1 MTLVLILALA
11 INAAPQGNQGPR
23 AKAEILYPSEGIAP
37 NNGPAVAAPR
47 HNVESQLYKSILC
60 PSGNTICAPTFGS
73 PICPSGFWIAQEILQ
88 RNRHNVVVKRTWWVG
103 CLSDRSGR

>member
-37 NNGPAVAAPR
+37 NNGPAAAAPYIR
-47 HNVESQLYKSILC
+47 ASIESQLYKSILC
-60 PSGNTICAPTFGS
+60 PSG
-73 PICPSGFWIAQEILQ
+73 E
-88 RNRHNVVVKRTWWVG
+88 V
-103 CLSDRSGR
+103 